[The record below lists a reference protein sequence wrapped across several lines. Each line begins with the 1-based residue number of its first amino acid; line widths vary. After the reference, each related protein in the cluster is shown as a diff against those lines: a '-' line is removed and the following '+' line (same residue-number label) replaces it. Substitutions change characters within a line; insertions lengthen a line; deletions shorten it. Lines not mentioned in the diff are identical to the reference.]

1 MGKQAGL
8 SLQDFKKCK
17 QAGVSAQDFKKYKKA
32 GLSVED
38 FKKCKQAGLSL
49 EDFKKCKQ
57 AGLSPQDFEKCKQA
71 GLSPHEFKK
80 GDSRKSK
87 FTISAPAR
95 ESRKDEHPLSRF
107 KKSLTKGKKLVQ
119 ENIPASSVD
128 LEMGLGEKSEVT
140 LSKPAEDKG
149 IEKKNCTWL

>member
-8 SLQDFKKCK
+8 SLEDFKKCK
-17 QAGVSAQDFKKYKKA
+17 QAGLSPQDFKKYKKA

-57 AGLSPQDFEKCKQA
+57 AGLSP
-71 GLSPHEFKK
+71 HEFKK
-80 GDSRKSK
+80 AKTRKSK

-107 KKSLTKGKKLVQ
+107 KKSLTKGKKIVQ